1 MSFGMKILQLQT
13 RNFYTIETLYEAIK
27 DKKFTAGQP
36 YLVNHCS
43 YNIIVFPPQDKRNQ
57 VWITPAA
64 YGSCNTWYVQ
74 RQEMA
79 GSDSIINNAITNQ
92 LTFGIS
98 GIAGRLN
105 QAAQYCEWLVDVT
118 ANELYYMGL

>member
-1 MSFGMKILQLQT
+1 MSFGMKVLQLQT

-27 DKKFTAGQP
+27 DRHFTAGQP
-36 YLVNHCS
+36 SLVNHCS

-57 VWITPAA
+57 VWITPAM
-64 YGSCNTWYVQ
+64 YGWCNTWYVQ

-79 GSDSIINNAITNQ
+79 GAESMVKNVITNE

-105 QAAQYCEWLVDVT
+105 EASQYCEWLVDVT

>member
-1 MSFGMKILQLQT
+1 MSIGMKALQLQT

-27 DKKFTAGQP
+27 DRHFTAGQP

-43 YNIIVFPPQDKRNQ
+43 YNVIVFPPQDKRNQ

-64 YGSCNTWYVQ
+64 YGWCNTWYVQ

-79 GSDSIINNAITNQ
+79 GADNIIKNTITNE